1 MDKEYKLRYL
11 PLFKNDM
18 EQAILY
24 IADVLKNP
32 NSAEKLLDD
41 VEYEIK
47 KRLQYPLAFEPYH
60 SLRQRKHEYYKIPVG
75 NFFVFYVVIY
85 DVMEV
90 RRFVY
95 SRRDFDNLLP

>member
-1 MDKEYKLRYL
+1 MDKDYKLRYL
-11 PLFKNDM
+11 PLFKDDL
-18 EQAILY
+18 EQTILY
-24 IADVLKNP
+24 ISDVLKNP

>member
-11 PLFKNDM
+11 PLFKDDL
-18 EQAILY
+18 EQTILY
-24 IADVLKNP
+24 ISDVLKNP
-32 NSAEKLLDD
+32 ISAEKLIDD
-41 VEYEIK
+41 VENEIK
-47 KRLQYPLAFEPYH
+47 RRLQYPLAFEPYH
-60 SLRQRKHEYYKIPVG
+60 SLRQRKHEYYKIPIG
-75 NFFVFYVVIY
+75 SFFVFYVVID

>member
-11 PLFKNDM
+11 PLFKDDL
-18 EQAILY
+18 EQTVLY
-24 IADVLKNP
+24 IADVLQNP
-32 NSAEKLLDD
+32 QSAEKLLDD
-41 VEYEIK
+41 VEKAIK

-60 SLRQRKHEYYKIPVG
+60 SFRQRENEYYKIQVG
-75 NFFVFYVVIY
+75 NFFVFYVVID

-95 SRRDFDNLLP
+95 SKRDLDNLLP

>member
-1 MDKEYKLRYL
+1 MKMNERFNED
-11 PLFKNDM
+11 
-18 EQAILY
+18 
-24 IADVLKNP
+24 ADNKRVSEDLTPFLTP
-32 NSAEKLLDD
+32 NRAEKLLDD
-41 VEYEIK
+41 VENEIK

-75 NFFVFYVVIY
+75 NFFVFYVVID